1 MSTINASTIQR
12 DLICVQVQ
20 MLNNVDFGSQTSFS
34 TGTNCLDTSKV
45 HFNNGGFTIDT
56 NGITVPQTG
65 YYVIG
70 ASMYYQA
77 ATAGGTNDRICPEMK
92 FYNHTQDADL
102 SGGGSIAAMGYCR
115 NLSSSGYSGPRNSSS
130 MITQIVSLTANDKI
144 KIRMKRGADSGIEAD
159 IEHQSI
165 MWMFKLQ

>member
-20 MLNNVDFGSQTSFS
+20 MLNNVDFGSQTSFN
-34 TGTNCLDTSKV
+34 TGTSCLDTSKV
-45 HFNNGGFTIDT
+45 HFNNGGFTIET

-70 ASMYYQA
+70 ASLYYQA

-102 SGGGSIAAMGYCR
+102 SGSGSIAAMGYSR
-115 NLSSSGYSGPRNSSS
+115 NLSSSGYNGPRNASL
-130 MITQIVSLTANDKI
+130 MLTQIAYINASDKI
-144 KIRMKRGADSGIEAD
+144 GIKVRRSADTGRNIDVKANSLFWG
-159 IEHQSI
+159 
-165 MWMFKLQ
+165 FKLQ